1 MKERERK
8 RIILIGRST
17 AGKTTL
23 CQRLNHEELN
33 YCKTQTIQI
42 INRNMID
49 TPGEYLERR
58 GFRGAL
64 MVSSTEADLII
75 FVQDA
80 TENGTMF
87 PPQFGTMFAK
97 PCVGVVSKIDIAT
110 PQQIADAE
118 AFLRAAGA
126 GRIFRIS
133 SVTGEGVKA
142 LAEELEA

>member
-33 YCKTQTIQI
+33 YCKTQTVQI